1 MPETQVVR
9 IQCPNCG
16 TQYETPIRTVID
28 VGQNPQ
34 LRQALLSGQLNLAVC
49 PKCGQ
54 GGVIESPLVYH
65 DAQAEFLAVYFPPQ
79 VQIPE
84 LERQRMIGELTQEM
98 MRNLPPE
105 QRKGYFLNPRQF
117 MNRQNLLDAVLGT
130 MGISQE
136 ELDRQRK
143 KLKLIDQ
150 LLVMADDRKGL
161 EMMIKGQD
169 AQFDYEFFS
178 LLSGSIQQAEGMGD
192 QKSAERLGM
201 LYDQLLELTT
211 YGKRV
216 ARQQAAVESL
226 REITTPEQLVE
237 KVVAADPDQVNAI
250 AFAARPLLDYAFFQA
265 LTAHIEASQGAE
277 RDRLSKV
284 RDHLL
289 DLTQKLDAAAEARMK
304 QTTDLLQ
311 ELITSPSPR
320 SAVRDHIAELDETFM
335 ALLSVNMQNAERQ
348 GRKDVLQRLMMIYDE
363 IMAVLEEGLPPEVQL
378 VNELLRAPYPDGT
391 RALLRERQAEVTPEV
406 LQLMDDLAEQAKGRA
421 ESGEPGREGPDG
433 VDVAKRLRDI
443 KSQAMLLV

>member
-34 LRQALLSGQLNLAVC
+34 LRQALLSGQLNLAIC
-49 PKCGQ
+49 PKCNQ
-54 GGVIESPLVYH
+54 GGVIEAPLVYH

-79 VQIPE
+79 VQITE
-84 LERQRMIGELTQEM
+84 MERQRMIGDLTQEM
-98 MRNLPPE
+98 MRNLPPD

-117 MNRQNLLDAVLGT
+117 INRQNLLDAVLGT

-169 AQFDYEFFS
+169 AQFDYEFFA
-178 LLSGSIQQAEGMGD
+178 LLSSRLQQAEGIGD
-192 QKSAERLGM
+192 QKSVERTGM
-201 LYDQLLELTT
+201 LYDNLLQLTT

-226 REITTPEQLVE
+226 REISTPEQLVDRIL
-237 KVVAADPDQVNAI
+237 AADADEANAI

-265 LTAHIEASQGAE
+265 LTERIESSQGAE
-277 RDRLSKV
+277 RDRLTKV
-284 RDHLL
+284 REHLL
-289 DLTQKLDAAAEARMK
+289 DLTQKLDAAAEARVK

-311 ELITSPSPR
+311 ELINSPSPR
-320 SAVRDHIAELDETFM
+320 SAVRDHIGELDETFM
-335 ALLSVNMQNAERQ
+335 VLLSLNMQNAERQ
-348 GRKDVLQRLMMIYDE
+348 GRKDVLQRLMMVYDE
-363 IMAVLEEGLPPEVQL
+363 IMAVLEESMPPEVQL
-378 VNELLRAPYPDGT
+378 VNDLLRAPYPDGT

-406 LQLMDDLAEQAKGRA
+406 LDLMDRLAEEAVASA
-421 ESGEPGREGPDG
+421 EPDVEGMEGPDRAE
-433 VDVAKRLRDI
+433 VAKRLRDI
-443 KSQAMLLV
+443 KAQAMLLV

>member
-16 TQYETPIRTVID
+16 AQYETPIRTVID

-34 LRQALLSGQLNLAVC
+34 LRQALLSGQLNLAIC
-49 PKCGQ
+49 PKCNQ
-54 GGVIESPLVYH
+54 GGVIEAPLVYH
-65 DAQAEFLAVYFPPQ
+65 DPQAEFLAVYFPPQ

-98 MRNLPPE
+98 MRNLPPD

-150 LLVMADDRKGL
+150 LMVMADDRKGL

-169 AQFDYEFFS
+169 AQFDYEFFA
-178 LLSGSIQQAEGMGD
+178 LLSGTLSQAESIGD
-192 QKSAERLGM
+192 QKSAERMGI
-201 LYDQLLELTT
+201 LYDNLLELTT
-211 YGKRV
+211 YGRRV
-216 ARQQAAVESL
+216 AKQQAAVESL
-226 REITTPEQLVE
+226 QEISTPEQLVD
-237 KVVAADPDQVNAI
+237 KIVAADPDEINAI
-250 AFAARPLLDYAFFQA
+250 AFAARPLLDYAFFQK
-265 LTAHIEASQGAE
+265 LTERLDASQGAE
-277 RDRLSKV
+277 RDRLTKV

-289 DLTQKLDAAAEARMK
+289 DLTQKLDAAAEARVK

-311 ELITSPSPR
+311 ELLNSPSPR

-335 ALLSVNMQNAERQ
+335 ALLSLNMQNAERQ

-363 IMAVLEEGLPPEVQL
+363 IMSVLEEGMPPEVQL
-378 VNELLRAPYPDGT
+378 VNDLLRAPYPDGT

-406 LQLMDDLAEQAKGRA
+406 LDLMDRLAEEAAARSEQG
-421 ESGEPGREGPDG
+421 SGGKEGPEG
-433 VDVAKRLRDI
+433 VEVSKRLRDI
-443 KSQAMLLV
+443 KAQAMLLV